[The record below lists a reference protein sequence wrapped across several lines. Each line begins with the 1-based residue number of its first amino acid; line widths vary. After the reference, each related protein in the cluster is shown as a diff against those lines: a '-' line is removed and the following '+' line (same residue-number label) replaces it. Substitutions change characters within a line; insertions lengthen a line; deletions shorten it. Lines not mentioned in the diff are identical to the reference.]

1 MNFIETLPC
10 IIFSARLAAEDEIA
24 FEYCNQRVEHY
35 LSITPSELTHNP
47 NLLFNCIAEA
57 DRNSIKK
64 SLLDAIKTQQEFHCE
79 VEMTNA
85 LKPSLWMLLHVTP
98 SGNTAS
104 GNGISGVMTDISDSH
119 AAKASAIEA
128 ANHFLY
134 LQDQLPDRF
143 YFKDRNSIFRG
154 GNKAWLAFQ
163 HLESLT
169 DAIGMSDLNSGAFTP
184 EAAQKIFAQEQE
196 MMRTG
201 VPIHERECH
210 IHADGSKSYA
220 DSKKVPL
227 YNSHN
232 EVIGLVG
239 LTRDVTE
246 LVKTEQALEK
256 AKLEAE
262 QGAKAKSSF
271 LAVMSHEIRTPMNG
285 VIGCASLLGATPLS
299 PEQEQLVHTIQN
311 SGESL
316 LVLINDILDYSKIEA
331 GKINLENSPFQ
342 LRLLIEDCIEL
353 FSKQVSDK
361 QLEINYFIEADVPL
375 TLNGDATRI
384 RQIIN
389 NLVGNA
395 IKFTEHGE
403 VFVDVSL
410 TKLDT
415 QKHRCG
421 LLITIKDT
429 GIGISDDNQSNL
441 FNAFTQAD
449 SSITRK
455 FGGTGLGLV
464 ICKKI
469 IEQLEGDIWFK
480 SVLGEGTTFYV
491 TLPLDF
497 EVQDSDGSQG
507 NEISDL
513 IGTRVLIVDD
523 NTTNRKV
530 LANTVMQWGM
540 IPAAFHSPET
550 TLENLAF
557 GHEYDLVL
565 LDFCMPKTNGCD
577 LARKIKQLPHMFN
590 KPIIILSSATASKE
604 DMHNIDA
611 SLLKPVRNS
620 VLQKTIAQVMGKNS
634 AQKAT
639 PHQTVKPVAIKNTRI
654 LVVEDNTVNQMVIA
668 MMLKKLGYNNFS
680 SVADGEE
687 AVEQCKEISFDI
699 IFMDIQM
706 LRMDGYSAA
715 KLIRQQTKD
724 ANKPWIIA
732 LTAGAQK
739 EDSERAFAAGMNAF
753 TTKPIQL
760 EGLKAVLANAE
771 NSIRS
776 S

>member
-1 MNFIETLPC
+1 MSFIDALPS
-10 IIFSARLAAEDEIA
+10 IVFSARLSAEDEIV
-24 FEYCNQRVEHY
+24 FEYCNQRIEHY
-35 LSITPSELTHNP
+35 LAITPTELMRDA
-47 NLLFNCIAEA
+47 NLLFKCITET
-57 DRNSIKK
+57 DRDSIKN
-64 SLLDAIKTQQEFHCE
+64 SLLNAVKTQQEFHCE
-79 VEMTNA
+79 VEMTSA
-85 LKPSLWMLLHVTP
+85 LNPSLWMLLHVTP
-98 SGNTAS
+98 LDKTATGNS
-104 GNGISGVMTDISDSH
+104 LSGVMTDISDSH
-119 AAKASAIEA
+119 ATRISAIEA
-128 ANHFLY
+128 ANHFLH

-163 HLESLT
+163 RIDSLAE
-169 DAIGMSDLNSGAFTP
+169 AIGLSDLTSGAFTP

-196 MMRTG
+196 MMRSG
-201 VPIHERECH
+201 VPIYERECH
-210 IHADGSKSYA
+210 PHADGSKSYA

-256 AKLEAE
+256 AKQEAE
-262 QGAKAKSSF
+262 QAAKAKSSF

-285 VIGCASLLGATPLS
+285 VIGCASLLGATPLTN
-299 PEQEQLVHTIQN
+299 EQEQLVHTIQS

-395 IKFTEHGE
+395 IKFTEQGE
-403 VFVDVSL
+403 VFIDVSL
-410 TKLDT
+410 TTLDSHN
-415 QKHRCG
+415 HRCG
-421 LLITIKDT
+421 LLMTIKDT
-429 GIGISDDNQSNL
+429 GIGISDDNQNNL
-441 FNAFTQAD
+441 FNAFAQAD

-469 IEQLEGDIWFK
+469 IEQMEGDIWFK

-491 TLPLDF
+491 TLTLNF
-497 EVQDSDGSQG
+497 EIQDTDGSQT
-507 NEISDL
+507 NDIADL
-513 IGTRVLIVDD
+513 KGLRVLIVDD

-590 KPIIILSSATASKE
+590 KPIIILSSATTSKE

-620 VLQKTIAQVMGKNS
+620 VLQKTIGHVMGKNS
-634 AQKAT
+634 AQKISR
-639 PHQTVKPVAIKNTRI
+639 HQTLQPAAIKSTRI

-668 MMLKKLGYNNFS
+668 MMLKKLGYTNFA

-687 AVEQCKEISFDI
+687 AVEQCKVMAFDI

-706 LRMDGYSAA
+706 LRMDGYTAA
-715 KLIRQQTKD
+715 KLIRQHTHN
-724 ANKPWIIA
+724 ATKPWMIA

-753 TTKPIQL
+753 TTKPLQL

-771 NSIRS
+771 NSIDL
-776 S
+776 